1 MKLILYSALGDEEG
15 LRLKELL
22 NKMVPEDNLIIIRT
36 VEDLTV
42 KLRNPRIDPL
52 TIVILVTSHQELNGL
67 MGISDLLHDT
77 RLFLILP
84 DREPNTISKGHT
96 LRPRYITYTD
106 SDYSMSAAV
115 LKKMLENSAPLN
127 PVQNAV

>member
-1 MKLILYSALGDEEG
+1 MKLILYSVLGDEES

-22 NKMVPEDNLIIIRT
+22 STMVPEDNLTIIRS
-36 VEDLTV
+36 VEDLTTR
-42 KLRNPRIDPL
+42 LRNPRIDPL
-52 TIVILVTSHQELNGL
+52 TLVIIVTSQQELNGL

-84 DREPNTISKGHT
+84 DRNPNTISKGHT

-106 SDYSMSAAV
+106 SDYTMSAAV
-115 LKKMLENSAPLN
+115 LKKMLESSDPFDS
-127 PVQNAV
+127 VQTAV